1 MATTYDDALPK
12 HHKVTGTEKRVILA
26 SSLGTVFE
34 WYDFFVYGAL
44 AALLGSLFFP
54 AGNETAGFLLS
65 LATFGAGFVV
75 RPFGA
80 LVFGA
85 LGDRMRR
92 TILIAFG
99 IFVWSAATCAS
110 VSSSTC
116 RPGSSACHSAV
127 SLNRPRPMWIG

>member
-1 MATTYDDALPK
+1 MAEERSVEQGASASEQRM
-12 HHKVTGTEKRVILA
+12 VVLA

-85 LGDRMRR
+85 LGDFH
-92 TILIAFG
+92 L
-99 IFVWSAATCAS
+99 
-110 VSSSTC
+110 
-116 RPGSSACHSAV
+116 GSSGDSADRLAV
-127 SLNRPRPMWIG
+127 GGYADADNCSRGDGCQHDAEKFGFHGNSLPES